1 MNPISI
7 ETGMRL
13 EEVVEKTI
21 EEYNKYRRTV
31 AEAKLLNINGDEVLL
46 EISGTLCHT
55 CGFVDYLED
64 FIYEMERVTSDYVAS
79 LKNYKQIEDNKFIV
93 KYKIEKTKS

>member
-7 ETGMRL
+7 ETGMGL

-79 LKNYKQIEDNKFIV
+79 LKNYKQIGDNKFIV

>member
-79 LKNYKQIEDNKFIV
+79 LKNYEQIGDNKFIV

>member
-79 LKNYKQIEDNKFIV
+79 LKNYKQIGDNKFIV